1 MVKHPCFDIYVLK
14 AEINPVCSTPPRREI
29 AGDSFQAAVIV
40 EGQMAER
47 GMVSM
52 RTEGRAGEG
61 LRAGR
66 MVSMRIEGDAGE
78 GL

>member
-1 MVKHPCFDIYVLK
+1 MSPC
-14 AEINPVCSTPPRREI
+14 
-29 AGDSFQAAVIV
+29 FQAAVIV

-47 GMVSM
+47 GRVSM
-52 RTEGRAGEG
+52 RTEGRAGEGLRAGSMASMRTEGRDGEG

-66 MVSMRIEGDAGE
+66 MVSMRIEGDAEE